1 LTDIRGWIVAARTLL
16 IAFAGGLL
24 ATLAGVPAGWLS
36 GAMIAVTV
44 AAIAGLDTRLP
55 RLLADASFVLVGA
68 MLGAGVTPE
77 IVGQAAGWPVT
88 LAGLV
93 LSTLVVVVAVRAFL
107 VHVAR
112 WDAPTALFAALP
124 GALSYVMALAT
135 ESHADV
141 RRVAVSQTM
150 RLFLLVA
157 LIPPLVAFAEGER
170 LVPLVRAVGDPLSI
184 VLTIAVAAA
193 GGLLLAKL
201 RVPAGLLTGSIF
213 ASAFVHVGGWVD
225 GGLPAWM
232 INAAFVVLGALIGGR
247 FAGTGLRFLRDV
259 ALAGAGAFVVALG
272 VSWAFAWAVSLF
284 VDVPPVQILVAFA
297 PGGLDAMT
305 ALAIALHLD
314 SAFVA
319 IHQLVRFMAIAM
331 LAPAVTRRWSRSVE
345 G

>member
-1 LTDIRGWIVAARTLL
+1 MAARTLL
-16 IAFAGGLL
+16 IALAGGLL
-24 ATLAGVPAGWLS
+24 ATLAGIPAGWLS

-44 AAIAGLDTRLP
+44 AAIAGLDARLP
-55 RLLADASFVLVGA
+55 RLLADVAFVLVGA

-77 IVGQAAGWPVT
+77 IVSQAAGWPLT

-107 VHVAR
+107 IHVAR
-112 WDAPTALFAALP
+112 WDAPTALFASLP
-124 GALSYVMALAT
+124 GALSYVMALAA

-141 RRVAVSQTM
+141 RRVAVSQTL

-157 LIPPLVAFAEGER
+157 IIPPLVAFVEGER
-170 LVPLVRAVGDPLSI
+170 LVPLVRAVGDPLS
-184 VLTIAVAAA
+184 VAVTLAVAAA
-193 GGLLLAKL
+193 GGVLLAWL
-201 RVPAGLLTGSIF
+201 RVPAGLLTGAIF
-213 ASAFVHVGGWVD
+213 ASAVVHVGGWA
-225 GGLPAWM
+225 GGSLPPWL
-232 INAAFVVLGALIGGR
+232 INAAFITLGALIGGR

-259 ALAGAGAFVVALG
+259 AVAACGAFVVALA
-272 VSWAFAWAVSLF
+272 VSWAFAWAVSSF

-319 IHQLVRFMAIAM
+319 VHQLVRFMAIAM
-331 LAPAVTRRWSRSVE
+331 LAPAVTRRWSRNLKGE
-345 G
+345 